1 MMGDVHIFRPVFFSR
16 IRKESVPHVPGPRL
30 KISGSRIIGVQ
41 NDAGNIMSGTV
52 FPDNV
57 LVPLRARSLMIIH
70 MRGNDII
77 FFVPTGRAGPSSP
90 GRPSRLRSFSWV
102 YHSTFFK
109 NIYNKDMA
117 NIPFVMFS
125 LLIPVMILIFGVLL
139 SKYPPGSPKAL
150 FGYRTIRSMKSQQN
164 WDFAQK
170 ETGILWKR
178 LGLIDIAAVFIL
190 DLLFARSGSV
200 DLQVYGSLALVA
212 AQLIP
217 LVITFIIV
225 ERKLKDLD
233 DKKE

>member
-1 MMGDVHIFRPVFFSR
+1 
-16 IRKESVPHVPGPRL
+16 
-30 KISGSRIIGVQ
+30 
-41 NDAGNIMSGTV
+41 
-52 FPDNV
+52 
-57 LVPLRARSLMIIH
+57 
-70 MRGNDII
+70 
-77 FFVPTGRAGPSSP
+77 
-90 GRPSRLRSFSWV
+90 
-102 YHSTFFK
+102 
-109 NIYNKDMA
+109 MA

-125 LLIPVMILIFGVLL
+125 LLIPVMILIFGVLI
-139 SKYPPGSPKAL
+139 SRYPPKSPRSL

-178 LGLIDIAAVFIL
+178 MGLIDIAAVFIL

-200 DLQVYGSLALVA
+200 DLQVYGSHALVA

-217 LVITFIIV
+217 LVITWIIV